1 MYGATVRSLVIIQL
15 ERDPAHTRFPKVW
28 TKSLY
33 AGIPPRPPQQT
44 PSPIARLPLDAQLSA
59 LRTTLSHNDIL
70 LKILER
76 SATLNLPHWYLTAG
90 CLFQTVW
97 NVVTG
102 RPPPTPSRTTTSST
116 STPRT
121 SPGKPR
127 TRRSAPAARP
137 SPTSRQTSR
146 SATRPAST
154 SGTSGNSA
162 SPARPTTPWS
172 QRSTPSRR
180 RRAAWG
186 CDWSRTASG
195 GSTRRM
201 GWPTSS
207 TWWCGPIRYW
217 RLGRRTRR
225 RRRGGGRRGRSCGSC
240 HGPDL
245 RGATLFPALAKL
257 SKKRLIRDRSVPR
270 VWCTRERRWF
280 GRCMQTGRVRWL
292 RASGPSPHP
301 VRCRTSA

>member
-15 ERDPAHTRFPKVW
+15 ERDPAHTGFPKDW

-59 LRTTLSHNDIL
+59 LRTTLSHNDVL

-76 SATLNLPHWYLTAG
+76 TATLNLPHWYLTAG

-97 NVVTG
+97 NVVSRVDDVLPGGATGAG
-102 RPPPTPSRTTTSST
+102 RPVAGLCAARAGRRLQPGGAAESGTGASGGVRDEDGAVAGGVAGVAGHVMAPTF
-116 STPRT
+116 
-121 SPGKPR
+121 
-127 TRRSAPAARP
+127 AARP
-137 SPTSRQTSR
+137 SSPPSR
-146 SATRPAST
+146 SFR
-154 SGTSGNSA
+154 
-162 SPARPTTPWS
+162 
-172 QRSTPSRR
+172 
-180 RRAAWG
+180 
-186 CDWSRTASG
+186 
-195 GSTRRM
+195 
-201 GWPTSS
+201 
-207 TWWCGPIRYW
+207 
-217 RLGRRTRR
+217 
-225 RRRGGGRRGRSCGSC
+225 
-240 HGPDL
+240 
-245 RGATLFPALAKL
+245 
-257 SKKRLIRDRSVPR
+257 KKRLIGDRSIPR